1 MGKIGTNSPTYIQPV
16 SERSDGIKSFFQ
28 KQQASPAAKGAKNV
42 KEEPS
47 SPLKGKAEP
56 ETGEPDTKITPS
68 DDEKG
73 LGDDSNAPNP
83 QTQDAVKHE
92 SRGRSP
98 LPEASIKAENQSS
111 SKRKREAPEEV
122 GKSGTEGRKGG
133 HQTQVVRK
141 TSQDDDKKEVLPA
154 FWSTGHG

>member
-47 SPLKGKAEP
+47 SPFKGKAEP

-83 QTQDAVKHE
+83 QAQGAVKHE
-92 SRGRSP
+92 SRGKSP
-98 LPEASIKAENQSS
+98 LLEAKIKAEDQSP
-111 SKRKREAPEEV
+111 SKRKRKPTEEPEEV
-122 GKSGTEGRKGG
+122 GKPGREGRKGG

-154 FWSTGHG
+154 F